1 MEVIGGIASVTQL
14 AVYTHTA
21 WGVLTRLRA
30 ELRGGPTS
38 WQEYATN
45 LEHLIQITKCISCL
59 SEQEQR
65 GATEQI
71 KLLVGELSKIAERA
85 RGLISRARQKT
96 WGVRWSA
103 IGLTEGLAEIFRS
116 LREKRDLLQLAL
128 ANENLLHLA
137 SIRAGA
143 PREKM
148 CRGSPHDGAGTH
160 PGISMASFDD
170 HS

>member
-21 WGVLTRLRA
+21 WRVLIRLRA

-45 LEHLIQITKCISCL
+45 LEHLIQITRCISCL
-59 SEQEQR
+59 SDQEQR

-71 KLLVGELSKIAERA
+71 RLLVGELSKIAERA

-103 IGLTEGLAEIFRS
+103 IGLTEGLAEIFIS
-116 LREKRDLLQLAL
+116 LKEKRDLLQLAL
-128 ANENLLHLA
+128 SNENLLHLA

-148 CRGSPHDGAGTH
+148 CRSSPHEGAATH
-160 PGISMASFDD
+160 PNVTMVSSDEHI
-170 HS
+170 